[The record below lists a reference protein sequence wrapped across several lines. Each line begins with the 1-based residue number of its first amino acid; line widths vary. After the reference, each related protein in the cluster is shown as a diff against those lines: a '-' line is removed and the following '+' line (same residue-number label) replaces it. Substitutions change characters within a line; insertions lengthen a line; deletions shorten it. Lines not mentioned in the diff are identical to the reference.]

1 MASAKLKFLSKDEI
15 ERVHTTSTRVLEEV
29 GAQVNS
35 EAAVKML
42 LDAGASMHENGR
54 RVLIP
59 EELVKASLDSAP
71 EEIVLAAIDKSK
83 DLRIPAEEHMF
94 LANGG
99 EGVFVKDLMTG
110 QSRYATTD
118 DVRDFTILS
127 QEMPQIDFW
136 WQMVGAVDL
145 PAEKKCL
152 TELKIALENTDKH
165 IQAMGGSTAE
175 ARRTIEMASIF
186 TDGAEELA
194 RRPILSA
201 VLCPLSPLTFEK
213 GLTDAQIEFS
223 RANIPVVAMVASV
236 AGLTSPATLS
246 GTIVQVNAE
255 NLASLVISQV
265 AKKGSPWI
273 YSSDSSSGDLKT
285 GSINYGAFETFLIRT
300 GCAQMARHYRI
311 PSMVSGIGLENQSTF
326 MTDLE
331 DGVPYAVVQSL
342 VDSDLGSGPGG
353 VDQAAGASYEQ
364 YVIDLWVWD
373 LAKGFTRNFGVDDA
387 KISFETIRDAAL
399 DGNFLSKR
407 HTISNFR
414 SEFYAVSHPKAVLT
428 GAKSGRPPGMLIK
441 EARAEATRILNLPRK
456 PLATKDQMEQMDR
469 IVKMA

>member
-1 MASAKLKFLSKDEI
+1 MASAKLKFLSRDEI
-15 ERVHTTSTRVLEEV
+15 ERVHTTSVRILEEV
-29 GAQVNS
+29 GAQINS
-35 EAAVKML
+35 EVAVRML
-42 LDAGASMHENGR
+42 LDAGASMHENGK

-71 EEIVLAAIDKSK
+71 KEIVLAAIDKSK
-83 DLRIPAEEHMF
+83 DFRIPTREHFF

-99 EGVFVKDLMTG
+99 EGVFIKDLMTG
-110 QSRYATTD
+110 ESRYANAD

-127 QEMPQIDFW
+127 QELPQIDFW
-136 WQMVGAVDL
+136 WQMVGAVEM

-152 TELKIALENTDKH
+152 TELRIAFENTDKH
-165 IQAMGGSTAE
+165 IQAMGGNTAE

-194 RRPILSA
+194 KRPIVSA

-223 RANIPVVAMVASV
+223 RASIPVVAMVASV

-285 GSINYGAFETFLIRT
+285 GSINYGSFETFLIRT

-311 PSMVSGIGLENQSTF
+311 PSMVSGVGLENQSPF

-331 DGVPYAVVQSL
+331 DGVPYAIVQSL

-364 YVIDLWVWD
+364 YMIDLWVWD

-399 DGNFLSKR
+399 DGNFLNKR
-407 HTISNFR
+407 HTIANFR
-414 SEFYAVSHPKAVLT
+414 NEFYAVSHPKAVLT
-428 GAKSGRPPGMLIK
+428 GAKSGRPPGGLIK
-441 EARAEATRILNLPRK
+441 EARAEVTKILNSPRK
-456 PLATKDQMEQMDR
+456 PLVTRDQMEQMDR